1 MIKSKWFNNY
11 NSPVIFGID
20 DLHNSY
26 YNYDLLSQKIH
37 PKYDFGYGG
46 LNKKSIFTY
55 INNHLFNKYP
65 ELKYTI
71 FLPFGKLSALMDGKT
86 ISYDI
91 YKTDEF
97 KELLKY
103 IIKSGNEIAY
113 HGHHYGIKNA
123 TSDKK
128 TWCREFDGFEN
139 KDKYF
144 KMIKNDIVKFEQEFD
159 YKIKGGRTP
168 CYMFEDNLI
177 DGLVDIGFDWWSFD
191 YKPFTNNISMKYKQH
206 NIIEMPSNLS
216 GDIFN
221 IRDNEIKN
229 ILRKIKSVYK
239 ISNMIKNQE
248 VISIAEHFMT
258 SRIDGKR
265 QSPNVYDDIN
275 SLDYLF
281 GYLRNKSI
289 WYATFTE
296 VAEYYKNYNT
306 VTIIKKDD
314 NTYEI
319 KADNKE
325 KLLLTFISNTRFIK
339 NVESN
344 ETIEGTNKNNKWLF
358 NNLKAGIYKE
368 LSH

>member
-26 YNYDLLSQKIH
+26 YNYDNLSQNIH
-37 PKYDFGYGG
+37 SKYDFGYGG
-46 LNKKSIFTY
+46 LNKNSIFCY
-55 INNHLFNKYP
+55 INHYLFNKYP
-65 ELKYTI
+65 EIKYTI
-71 FLPFGKLSALMDGKT
+71 FLPFGEHSSLMDGKT
-86 ISYDI
+86 INYDI
-91 YKTDEF
+91 YQTDEF

-113 HGHHYGIKNA
+113 HGHHHGLKNA

-128 TWCREFDGFEN
+128 TWCREFDGFKN
-139 KDKYF
+139 KDDYF
-144 KMIKNDIVKFEQEFD
+144 KMIKDDIVKFEQEFD
-159 YKIKGGRTP
+159 YKINGGRSP

-191 YKPFTNNISMKYKQH
+191 YKPFINNISMKYKQH
-206 NIIEMPSNLS
+206 DILEMPSNLA

-221 IRDNEIKN
+221 IRDNF
-229 ILRKIKSVYK
+229 LKSLLNKHKSIYK

-248 VISIAEHFMT
+248 VISIAEHFMS
-258 SRIDGKR
+258 SRPDGKR

-275 SLDYLF
+275 SLDCLF

-289 WYATFTE
+289 WYATFSE

-306 VTIIKKDD
+306 VKIIKKE
-314 NTYEI
+314 NNIYKIESES
-319 KADNKE
+319 NK
-325 KLLLTFISNTRFIK
+325 KLLLTFMSNNRFIK
-339 NVESN
+339 NLDSN
-344 ETIEGTNKNNKWLF
+344 VITEGTNKNDKWLF

-368 LSH
+368 LND